1 MNFEVG
7 DEVIYNPSVS
17 PLPPIE
23 NRPWDLGKIRKIKNG
38 YIHFES
44 YYWGPKE
51 IHRISPEAF
60 SYSKSSSKYIRS
72 VYKNAIK
79 DINEG
84 FLLRKTRLQQNKYSL
99 LKNEL
104 IMSVFRKP
112 RADI

>member
-7 DEVIYNPSVS
+7 DEVVYNPSVS

-44 YYWGPKE
+44 YHWGPKE

-60 SYSKSSSKYIRS
+60 SYSTNSPKYIRS
-72 VYKNAIK
+72 VYKNAIN
-79 DINEG
+79 DINEA
-84 FLLRKTRLQQNKYSL
+84 FLQRKTRLQQNKYSL

-104 IMSVFRKP
+104 IMSVFRNL
-112 RADI
+112 RMDV